1 MHQPI
6 RSIFKFENFKIG
18 ILILITTSFALAS
31 CQTDDKQPA
40 AKPKKIPLVK
50 IQEVSTSRIVSST
63 SVTGTVQP
71 NIETEV
77 MASDDGII
85 ESLFARENQYVEDDR
100 LIAIINPT
108 NRVSLI
114 SSNIKTVETLERK
127 LETLTEGSEEY
138 QKVQNDLQ
146 KAKAD
151 LEYAKEMY
159 QTIPVVSPMSG
170 MVTKRWLE
178 EGSQVSAKDVI
189 VTITDMNSLV
199 IKAEVNEKY
208 FEAIK
213 QGVKIPVILN
223 AYPNDTLMG
232 TISLI
237 YPHINPVSRSVKF
250 DIKLKNFNKKL
261 LPGMMA
267 EITIPV
273 TVIKNAVTVPEY
285 AVLTSPDN
293 KNFVFRVN
301 TDSIAIR
308 QIVQTGITSED
319 KIQIL
324 NGLNANERIVVSG
337 QELLKDGMKV
347 KIMR

>member
-1 MHQPI
+1 MRI
-6 RSIFKFENFKIG
+6 SVLKISVIIAG
-18 ILILITTSFALAS
+18 AS
-31 CQTDDKQPA
+31 LFLVSCNRAEKQPEG
-40 AKPKKIPLVK
+40 KKKNVPLVN
-50 IQEVSTSRIVSST
+50 IQEVSTSKIVSSI
-63 SVTGTVQP
+63 SLTGTVQP

-77 MASDDGII
+77 KASDDGII
-85 ESLFARENQYVEDDR
+85 ERLFARENQYVEKDR

-138 QKVQNDLQ
+138 LKVQNDLQ
-146 KAKAD
+146 KAIAD
-151 LEYAKEMY
+151 LEYAKKMY
-159 QTIPVVSPMSG
+159 QSIPVVSPMNG

-199 IKAEVNEKY
+199 IKTEVNEKY
-208 FEAIK
+208 FETIK
-213 QGVKIPVILN
+213 QGLKIPVVLN

-232 TISLI
+232 IISI
-237 YPHINPVSRSVKF
+237 VYPHINPISRSVKF
-250 DIKLKNFNKKL
+250 DIKLQNFNKKL

-267 EITIPV
+267 EITIPI
-273 TVIKNAVTVPEY
+273 TTIENAITVPEY

-301 TDSIAIR
+301 KDSIAIR
-308 QIVQTGITSED
+308 QIVQTGIISNN
-319 KIQIL
+319 KLQIL
-324 NGLNANERIVVSG
+324 NGLNINDRIVVSG
-337 QELLKDGMKV
+337 QEMLKDSMKV
-347 KIMR
+347 KIEK